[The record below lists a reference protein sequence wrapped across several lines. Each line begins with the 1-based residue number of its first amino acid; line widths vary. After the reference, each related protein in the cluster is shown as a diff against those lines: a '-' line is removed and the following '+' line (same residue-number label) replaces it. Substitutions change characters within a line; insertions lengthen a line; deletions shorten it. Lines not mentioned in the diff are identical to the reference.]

1 MRRKLFIVFMLLALV
16 IVSGCTQINQPITS
30 ESTGIWNEYFVYPLS
45 LLLTWIANYF
55 NGNYG
60 LSIVIVTLLIRFVML
75 PLMIQQTKSSKAM
88 QALQPEIQ
96 KLREKYSSK
105 DQKTQQKLQ
114 QETMG
119 LFQKHGVNPLAGC
132 LPVLVQM
139 PILLGF
145 YHAIMRTFEIK
156 QHQFLWFSLG
166 SPDYIL
172 ALLAGVT
179 TFAQQK
185 IMMGQAPPNPQMKM
199 MLYIMPIMIII
210 FAVNFPSALS
220 LYWVIGNLF
229 MIVQTYFISGPN
241 IQVSQSGSNHTGG
254 VKK

>member
-1 MRRKLFIVFMLLALV
+1 MRRKLFIVFMLLAVVL
-16 IVSGCTQINQPITS
+16 ISGCTQITQPITS

-55 NGNYG
+55 NGNFG
-60 LSIVIVTLLIRFVML
+60 LAIVLVTILIRFALL

-96 KLREKYSSK
+96 KIREKYSSK

-114 QETMG
+114 QETME

-132 LPVLVQM
+132 LPLIVQM
-139 PILLGF
+139 PIMLGF

-156 QHQFLWFSLG
+156 KHQFLWFSLG

-179 TFAQQK
+179 TFTQQK
-185 IMMGQAPPNPQMKM
+185 IMMGQAPPNPQMKI
-199 MLYIMPIMIII
+199 MLYIMPIMIIV

-220 LYWVIGNLF
+220 LYWVIGNIF
-229 MIVQTYFISGPN
+229 MIIQTYFISGPN
-241 IQVSQSGSNHTGG
+241 LQASQSGSKNTGG
-254 VKK
+254 VNK